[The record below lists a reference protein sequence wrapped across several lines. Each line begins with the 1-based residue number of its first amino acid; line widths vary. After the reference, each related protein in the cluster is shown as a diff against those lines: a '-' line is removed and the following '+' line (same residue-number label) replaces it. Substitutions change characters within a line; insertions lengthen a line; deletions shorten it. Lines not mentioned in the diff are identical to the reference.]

1 MLNIYEQAEKLNTC
15 FLVDCTGSMSSHIS
29 AVKSQILRIVQEM
42 HRRLPSMQLHL
53 GFVGYRDIGDS
64 DRFEILPFTTSVEQ
78 FRQFVGGVTAW
89 GCGGDVPED
98 VLGGLDQV
106 LKFDWG
112 VGGAATRVLIHIGDA
127 PCHGAH
133 YQDRGTFRHKD
144 NYPIGDPFGL
154 QSPVLLR
161 RLQEKDVQF
170 IFGRINQ
177 STDKMVRLFDEEAG
191 GGYIQTREMRDTDL
205 ITDVVTTSL
214 HTSVATTV
222 STLTAGRAPNR
233 VDTNDEIP
241 YWNFIGSQQV
251 ELRRCSRV
259 GSVGDLRKEAPAS
272 ITRCFDIR
280 HANIKLA
287 PQPFSQGETRAARY
301 ALVDSSRQAI
311 AKHMKTGL
319 STSADPDEEEEGNL
333 PSFLDE
339 FLCLSEVSSVAAF
352 LAEQFSSG
360 CEDGSKIS
368 FLESHVGIPSDGGE
382 PFNLEDALPVPEF
395 RRFSNN
401 IGWWEPDADEL
412 LMRFMRWTHEVTDG
426 HMMVVDIQ
434 GVRTETGFI
443 LTDPCILCADVTRFG
458 SGNLGP
464 RAISRCLASLAAL
477 LDTPKIKEPAAPSQL
492 QHARPAASYCTSVP
506 FMPDKITWGGGSA
519 SALVEEVP
527 PTVPC
532 KTGIVHR
539 SASFAL
545 TTALNQAGIQ
555 RIQNSTLM
563 GSRAHQKSESRELDV
578 DSVIASLLLPSADGR
593 KAKMPAEWDIRL
605 LLTAIRTEIL
615 AQPPLLE
622 LEAPINILG
631 DIHGQFPDLL
641 RYFELT
647 NVETSNYLFLGDY
660 VDRGKQ
666 SLETILLL
674 LALKLKRPENVFLLR
689 GNHEC
694 ASITRI
700 YGFYDECKRRLNI
713 KTWKMF
719 CDVFNCFP
727 LAAVVDEKIFCCHGG
742 PSPEL
747 TNLDDVRRITRPTD
761 VPDTGIICDLLWA
774 DPDQD
779 IVGWAENDRGVSYT
793 FGPDVASSFLA
804 QHDLDLIARAHQV
817 VEDGYEFFANRRLVT
832 IFSAP
837 NYCGEFDNAGALL
850 EVKDDLMCT
859 FKRVGGRRQR

>member
-1 MLNIYEQAEKLNTC
+1 
-15 FLVDCTGSMSSHIS
+15 
-29 AVKSQILRIVQEM
+29 
-42 HRRLPSMQLHL
+42 MQLHL

-64 DRFEILPFTTSVEQ
+64 ARFEILPFTASVEE
-78 FRQFVGGVTAW
+78 FRQFVGGVSAW
-89 GCGGDVPED
+89 GCGGDIPED
-98 VLGGLDQV
+98 VFGGLDQV
-106 LKFDWG
+106 LRLDWG
-112 VGGAATRVLIHIGDA
+112 AGGAATRVLIHIGDA

-133 YQDRGTFRHKD
+133 YQDRQTFRHKD
-144 NYPIGDPFGL
+144 NYPNGDPFGL
-154 QSPVLLR
+154 QSPALLR
-161 RLQEKDVQF
+161 GLQEKDVQY

-177 STDKMVRLFDEEAG
+177 STDKMVTLFDEEAG
-191 GGYIQTREMRDTDL
+191 AGYIQTREMRDTDL

-214 HTSVATTV
+214 HASVATTV
-222 STLTAGRAPNR
+222 NTLTAGSRAPNR
-233 VDTNDEIP
+233 VETNDEVP
-241 YWNFIGSQQV
+241 YWNFLSSRQV
-251 ELRRCSRV
+251 EIRLCS
-259 GSVGDLRKEAPAS
+259 SVSSVADLRKEAPAS
-272 ITRCFDIR
+272 LTRRFEIR

-301 ALVDSSRQAI
+301 ALVDGAQQSI
-311 AKHMKTGL
+311 AKHMKRGL
-319 STSADPDEEEEGNL
+319 DTSADSDDEEEGNL
-333 PSFLDE
+333 PSSLDE

-360 CEDGSKIS
+360 CEEGSKIS
-368 FLESHVGIPSDGGE
+368 FLESHVGVPSDGGK
-382 PFNLEDALPVPEF
+382 PFNLEDALPVSEF

-412 LMRFMRWTHEVTDG
+412 LMRFMRWTHDVTDG

-434 GVRTETGFI
+434 GVRTETGYV
-443 LTDPCILCADVTRFG
+443 LTDPCIICADVTRFG

-464 RAISRCLASLAAL
+464 RALSRCLASLAAL
-477 LDTPKIKEPAAPSQL
+477 LDTPKLEEHEAPSQL
-492 QHARPAASYCTSVP
+492 RHAWPAASYCGSVP
-506 FMPDKITWGGGSA
+506 FLPDKISWGCGSA
-519 SALVEEVP
+519 SALVEEVA

-532 KTGIVHR
+532 KTGIVQR
-539 SASFAL
+539 SASLAL
-545 TTALNQAGIQ
+545 KTVLNQAGIQ
-555 RIQNSTLM
+555 CIQSSTAI
-563 GSRAHQKSESRELDV
+563 GARAHQKFESRTLDV
-578 DSVIASLLLPSADGR
+578 DSVITSLLRPSADGR
-593 KAKMPAEWDIRL
+593 NARMPAEGDIKL

-666 SLETILLL
+666 SLETIILL

-713 KTWKMF
+713 KMWKMV

-727 LAAVVDEKIFCCHGG
+727 LAAVIDEKIFCCHGG

-747 TNLDDVRRITRPTD
+747 TNLDAVRRITRPTD

-774 DPDQD
+774 DPDKD
-779 IVGWAENDRGVSYT
+779 IQGWCENDRGVSYM

-804 QHDLDLIARAHQV
+804 MHDLDLIARAHQV

-837 NYCGEFDNAGALL
+837 NYCGEFDNAGALM

-859 FKRVGGRRQR
+859 FKRVGGRCQR